1 MSLLRFTG
9 FADVYEQSRPTL
21 PKQTFEILKKYKE
34 SIETIVDIGCGTG
47 LSTKVCEEF
56 AKNVI
61 GIDPSEDMLTLA
73 KKKES
78 SKLKFIQ
85 GTGEKTY
92 LPDSMAD
99 IVICSQ
105 AFHWMKKEET
115 LNEVYRILKP
125 NGIFAIIYAKYP
137 PIINKQLEELY
148 LNIVNKAKKIENFE
162 EKILVNKEKHIDSM
176 KNSNLF
182 TYVREIFFYNTE
194 IYDKER
200 FKNFILSQSTVQRLI
215 KENYELLKA
224 DLEKLDDVLEN
235 IFKGEKMEAI
245 YSYEMDIGIK

>member
-1 MSLLRFTG
+1 
-9 FADVYEQSRPTL
+9 
-21 PKQTFEILKKYKE
+21 
-34 SIETIVDIGCGTG
+34 
-47 LSTKVCEEF
+47 
-56 AKNVI
+56 
-61 GIDPSEDMLTLA
+61 
-73 KKKES
+73 
-78 SKLKFIQ
+78 
-85 GTGEKTY
+85 
-92 LPDSMAD
+92 MAD

-200 FKNFILSQSTVQRLI
+200 FKNFILFS
-215 KENYELLKA
+215 A
-224 DLEKLDDVLEN
+224 N
-235 IFKGEKMEAI
+235 I
-245 YSYEMDIGIK
+245 